1 MIKNFFSL
9 LSLKER
15 LNFFYILILNL
26 LATFLE
32 LLGVGLIFPIILTL
46 TNSYEELSK
55 IEYLTYFIKFFNIRN
70 QQELIYFGIF
80 FIICFFIIKTTFFYY
95 KSYFD
100 GKFIFNLK
108 ASISEKLFSKY
119 LLQPYRNFIK
129 NSSSHYIQNTIN
141 VTNQFIE
148 TTVMPL
154 IILIPEILI
163 IFSLFIFLLILT
175 PLASLFTIFFVAVP
189 SVIFFQ
195 LSKIKIKNWGLQSQ
209 LHEKKMMLEL
219 TQGLGS
225 AKDIKL
231 YGKENYFINRFN
243 IEAFQ
248 LANLTKKAH
257 VLRQFS
263 RFYLELIAVIGLLIF
278 LSVIIN
284 KKNMNEIIPILGIF
298 FASTIRMLPSA
309 NRILLSLQ
317 MLKYGNSYIKI
328 LNREFY
334 NLKNILSSYKLL
346 NHDNSHFFFDK
357 NIEFKNISFG
367 YLKNKLVLKNIN
379 LKIKKNSIIGLI
391 GKTGSGKSTFVNL
404 LVGLIKPNKGNI
416 LVDGKK
422 IFNFYK
428 WMNSISYVS
437 QSVVL
442 LDDTIANNIAFG
454 EQPNITNKAKIH
466 WSYEQSNLKKFIRS
480 LPMGL
485 KTRVGEKGVTL
496 SGGQVQR
503 LGIARAL
510 YKKAEIL
517 ILDESTSS
525 LDFLTEKSII
535 KSLNKIL
542 KNKTVIIISHRPSI
556 LELCDKIYEIKNS
569 SITEVKI

>member
-1 MIKNFFSL
+1 MIKNIFL
-9 LSLKER
+9 ILSLKER
-15 LNFFYILILNL
+15 VIFFYILILNL
-26 LATFLE
+26 LATFIE
-32 LLGVGLIFPIILTL
+32 LLGVGLIFPVILSL
-46 TNSYEELSK
+46 INSYEELNK
-55 IEYLTYFIKFFNIRN
+55 IQYFRYFIEFFNIRN
-70 QQELIYFGIF
+70 RQELIYFIIF
-80 FIICFFIIKTTFFYY
+80 FVIFFFIIKTIFLFF

-119 LLQPYRNFIK
+119 LLQPYKNFIE

-163 IFSLFIFLLILT
+163 IFSLFICLLIIT
-175 PLASLFTIFFVAVP
+175 PEASLFTIFIIAVP
-189 SVIFFQ
+189 SIIFFQ
-195 LSKIKIKNWGLQSQ
+195 LCKIKIKNWGLQSQ

-231 YGKENYFINRFN
+231 YGKENYFINRYK

-248 LANLTKKAH
+248 SANFIRKAH
-257 VLRQFS
+257 VLRQLS
-263 RFYLELIAVIGLLIF
+263 RYFLELVAVIGLLAF
-278 LSVIIN
+278 LSLIIN
-284 KKNMNEIIPILGIF
+284 KKNIIDIIPILGIF

-309 NRILLSLQ
+309 NRILLALQ
-317 MLKYGNSYIKI
+317 VLKYGNTYIKI
-328 LNREFY
+328 LKKEFY
-334 NLKNILSSYKLL
+334 NLHNILSSYKLS
-346 NHDNSHFFFDK
+346 NNDNSYFPFEK

-367 YLKNKLVLKNIN
+367 YSKNKLVLKNIN

-391 GKTGSGKSTFVNL
+391 GKTGSGKSTFINL

-428 WMNSISYVS
+428 WMKSISYVS
-437 QSVVL
+437 QSIVL
-442 LDDTIANNIAFG
+442 LDDTIANNITFG
-454 EQPNITNKAKIH
+454 ERPNNINQAKIR
-466 WSYEQSNLKKFIRS
+466 WSCEQSNLKKFISS

-485 KTRVGEKGVTL
+485 KTRVGEKGAAL
-496 SGGQVQR
+496 SGGQIQR

-535 KSLNKIL
+535 RSLNKL
-542 KNKTVIIISHRPSI
+542 SKNKTVIIISHRPSI
-556 LELCDKIYEIKNS
+556 LELCDKILEIKNL
-569 SITEVKI
+569 SIREVKI